1 MRRFC
6 GHPAQTGSTR
16 TPDCAGRLAHFGSG
30 VIVLKRLLLACVFV
44 CLSGAGVAALQGHG
58 GTSLESALDQLD
70 TQAHGF
76 HSLAADVERT
86 KVTVVVNDRSTETG
100 SILVRGDHMRMEIK
114 APDARTILR
123 TGDSFFIFNPK
134 LNRVEEYNLGKYKAF
149 ADQYLLLGF
158 GTPGHELKKGY
169 LVTLRGEPTL
179 DGKKTCELELTPKSE
194 AMRNQISKIQ
204 LWFDESSWLPVQQQF
219 FETGSDDY
227 FVIRYSNIVRNAK
240 IDENEFKPHWPK
252 GVEKVKPQ
260 GE

>member
-6 GHPAQTGSTR
+6 
-16 TPDCAGRLAHFGSG
+16 AHCSSNG
-30 VIVLKRLLLACVFV
+30 VIVLNRLLVACIFV
-44 CLSGAGVAALQGHG
+44 CLGGAGVAALQGRG
-58 GTSLESALDQLD
+58 GMSLESALDQLD

-76 HSLAADVERT
+76 HSLSADVERT

-100 SILVRGDHMRMEIK
+100 SILVHGDHMRMEIK
-114 APDARTILR
+114 NPDVRTILR
-123 TGDSFFIFNPK
+123 TGDSLFIFNPK

-194 AMRNQISKIQ
+194 AVRNQISKIQ
-204 LWFDESSWLPVQQQF
+204 LWFDESSWLPMQQQF

-240 IDENEFKPHWPK
+240 IDENEFKPRWPK

-260 GE
+260 GD

>member
-1 MRRFC
+1 MMRRFL
-6 GHPAQTGSTR
+6 GA
-16 TPDCAGRLAHFGSG
+16 CAASNG
-30 VIVLKRLLLACVFV
+30 VIVLKRLLVAGIFMCLA
-44 CLSGAGVAALQGHG
+44 GAGVLALQGRG
-58 GTSLESALDQLD
+58 GMSLEAALDQLD

-86 KVTVVVNDRSTETG
+86 KVTVVVNDKSTETG
-100 SILVRGDHMRMEIK
+100 SILVHGDHMRMEIK
-114 APDARTILR
+114 TPDPRTILR

-169 LVTLRGEPTL
+169 LVTLRGEPVL

-240 IDENEFKPHWPK
+240 IDENEFKQHWPK
-252 GVEKVKPQ
+252 GVERVKPQ
-260 GE
+260 GD

>member
-1 MRRFC
+1 MKDLYFLRSFSRTTCARRR
-6 GHPAQTGSTR
+6 QN
-16 TPDCAGRLAHFGSG
+16 G
-30 VIVLKRLLLACVFV
+30 VIVLKRFLLACVFA
-44 CLSGAGVAALQGHG
+44 CLAGAGVAALQGHAAL
-58 GTSLESALDQLD
+58 SLESALDQLD

-100 SILVRGDHMRMEIK
+100 SILVHGDHMRMEIK

-204 LWFDESSWLPVQQQF
+204 LWFDESTWLPLQQQF

-260 GE
+260 GD

>member
-1 MRRFC
+1 M
-6 GHPAQTGSTR
+6 
-16 TPDCAGRLAHFGSG
+16 
-30 VIVLKRLLLACVFV
+30 
-44 CLSGAGVAALQGHG
+44 
-58 GTSLESALDQLD
+58 SLEGALDQLD

-100 SILVRGDHMRMEIK
+100 SILVRGDRMRMEIK

-134 LNRVEEYNLGKYKAF
+134 LNRVEEYSLGKYKAF

-169 LVTLRGEPTL
+169 LVTLRGEPAL

>member
-6 GHPAQTGSTR
+6 AHRAQTGSTG
-16 TPDCAGRLAHFGSG
+16 TPACAGRLIHVGSG
-30 VIVLKRLLLACVFV
+30 VIVLKRFLLACVFA
-44 CLSGAGVAALQGHG
+44 CLAGAGVAALQGHTG
-58 GTSLESALDQLD
+58 LSLESALDQLD

-100 SILVRGDHMRMEIK
+100 SILVHGDHMRMEIK

-204 LWFDESSWLPVQQQF
+204 LWFDEARGCRCSSSFSRLAQ
-219 FETGSDDY
+219 TITS
-227 FVIRYSNIVRNAK
+227 
-240 IDENEFKPHWPK
+240 
-252 GVEKVKPQ
+252 
-260 GE
+260 